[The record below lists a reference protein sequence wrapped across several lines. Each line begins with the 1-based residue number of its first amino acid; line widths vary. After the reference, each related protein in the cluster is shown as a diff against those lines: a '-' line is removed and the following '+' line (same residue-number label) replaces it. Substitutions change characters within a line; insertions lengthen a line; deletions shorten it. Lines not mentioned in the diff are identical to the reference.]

1 MIRPVQLIRL
11 IQINAILIKHGFNRP
26 VIGKSSTIL
35 RWLSYLNPWSFSRKS
50 KSRGESMR
58 LVLEGLGPIF
68 VKFGQLLSTRRDLL
82 PDDIAEELAKLQD
95 QVPPFPSSQAVAI
108 IEKTYG
114 IPINTLFASFDEKP
128 LASASIAQ
136 VHAATLHDGSKVI
149 VKVIR
154 PHITKTIQH
163 DIALMYLGA
172 RMARRFWKH
181 GRRLKPVEIVSEFEH
196 TIYHELDLMREAA
209 NASQLRRNFQDS
221 TMMYVPKIYWDYAKR
236 NVMVMERIHGVRISD
251 IDILKAANTNLKKL
265 AEYGVEIFFTQV
277 LRDSFFHAD
286 MHPGNLFVDV
296 TDPENPRYIGVDF
309 GIMGSLSPEDQRYLA
324 ENLLAFFK
332 RDYRQVAL
340 LHVESGWV
348 PANTRIDQFEAAIRT
363 VCEPVF
369 EKQLKDISFGQL
381 LLRLFQTADQ
391 FNMEVQPQLLLLQKT
406 LLSIEGLG
414 KQLYP
419 DLDLWQTAKPFLTKW
434 VRKQHGVRHLISTAA
449 KELPFAAEVL
459 TKTPRAFYE
468 VIHEIQKQ
476 YRILN
481 IAESKP
487 IAVENQGRS
496 FLFGS
501 GIAFLLC
508 AIVSFII
515 RGTPIA
521 HASPWQWV
529 AFGLGLAFF
538 ITAWAIPK
546 NWLNN

>member
-11 IQINAILIKHGFNRP
+11 IQINAILIKHGLNRP
-26 VIGKSSTIL
+26 VIGQSSTFL
-35 RWLSYLNPWSFSRKS
+35 RWLSYLNPWSFSKKS
-50 KSRGESMR
+50 QSRGESMR
-58 LVLEGLGPIF
+58 LALEGLGPIF

-82 PDDIAEELAKLQD
+82 PDDIAEELEKLQD
-95 QVPPFPSSQAVAI
+95 QVSPFPSETAITI
-108 IEKTYG
+108 IEKTYNK
-114 IPINTLFASFDEKP
+114 PLSVLFADFEEKP

-154 PHITKTIQH
+154 PNIAKTIQH

-172 RMARRFWKH
+172 KLARRFWRQ
-181 GRRLKPVEIVSEFEH
+181 GRQLKPVEVVAEFET
-196 TIYHELDLMREAA
+196 TIYNELDLMREAA

-221 TMMYVPKIYWDYAKR
+221 HMMYVPKIYWDYSKR

-251 IDILKAANTNLKKL
+251 IETLKAAGADFKKL
-265 AEYGVEIFFTQV
+265 AEFGVEIFFTQV

-286 MHPGNLFVDV
+286 MHPGNVFVDI
-296 TDPENPRYIGVDF
+296 TDPVNPKYIGVDF
-309 GIMGSLSPEDQRYLA
+309 GIMGSLNPQDQHYIA

-348 PANTRIDQFEAAIRT
+348 PADTRIDQFEAAIRT

-369 EKQLKDISFGQL
+369 EKQLKDISFGHL
-381 LLRLFQTADQ
+381 LLRLFQTADR
-391 FNMEVQPQLLLLQKT
+391 FNMQIQPQLLLLQKT

-419 DLDLWQTAKPFLTKW
+419 DLDLWETAKPFLEKW
-434 VRKQHGVRHLISTAA
+434 VRKQHGIRHLISTAA

-468 VIHEIQKQ
+468 VIYEIQQQ
-476 YRILN
+476 YRLLKTV
-481 IAESKP
+481 ETKP
-487 IAVENQGRS
+487 ATIENNGRS

-508 AIVSFII
+508 AGVSFIVRNI
-515 RGTPIA
+515 PIV
-521 HASPWQWV
+521 HSSPWQWI
-529 AFGLGLAFF
+529 ALGLGAALFL
-538 ITAWAIPK
+538 TAWAIPK
-546 NWLNN
+546 K